1 MFAVAVLLAGMLT
14 AQDAAP
20 TPPAEPAEPGSV
32 ASQPLTVKA
41 SFAGKATRVP
51 LPYESLNGLIAFKA
65 TVAGREVWVLLD
77 TGAERSVIDTGLAAA
92 VGLKVGPPEGVIRTS
107 TGTVPKRRVSNV
119 PIVVDKQF
127 EVVAP
132 AVAGMDLKPLS
143 DTVGRKIEFILGAE
157 FLGMMQVMVDPG
169 PRTINLLPS
178 GALNAPPNFPFV
190 PLQPG
195 FQIEAMVGDKPVSV
209 GIDTGSTAGL
219 TLSPEAWARVGPA
232 DAKRGTTVMSA
243 ADGQP
248 HLVDVFVAPKL
259 TIGRAS
265 RTDVKVQVIPRP
277 AKGDGLLGM
286 GVLGQFFLV
295 VDAKAGKLWLMP
307 RLSSAVA
314 K

>member
-1 MFAVAVLLAGMLT
+1 MFAVAVLLAGTLT
-14 AQDAAP
+14 AQEAAP
-20 TPPAEPAEPGSV
+20 APAAPLVEPGAL

-41 SFAGKATRVP
+41 SFVGMSTRVP

-65 TVAGREVWVLLD
+65 TVAGREVWTLLD

-157 FLGMMQVMVDPG
+157 FLGLMQVMVDPG

-178 GALNAPPNFPFV
+178 GVLKAPPNFPSV
-190 PLQPG
+190 PLLPG
-195 FQIEAMVGDKPVSV
+195 LQIEALVGNKPVSV

-232 DAKRGTTVMSA
+232 DAKRGATVMAA

-248 HLVDVFVAPKL
+248 HLVDVFVVPKL

-277 AKGDGLLGM
+277 TKSDGLLGM